1 MSSYLPLILSLQ
13 LARSVVSIELVSY
26 LMSTIT
32 KRDLV
37 VRISNETGLTQ
48 QQVFDVVQKTLDAV
62 TLELAQGNTVVMRN
76 FGTFEVRQTKAKVGR
91 NPKDPGKDVPI
102 PPRAV
107 VKFKPG
113 KEMKE
118 KVARILPSIQQQAQ
132 TPGMEEWQVVSC
144 QPHDHEHWFFR
155 EGFFEITQ

>member
-13 LARSVVSIELVSY
+13 LARSVLSIELVNY

-132 TPGMEEWQVVSC
+132 VDLPE
-144 QPHDHEHWFFR
+144 
-155 EGFFEITQ
+155 

>member
-1 MSSYLPLILSLQ
+1 MLYIEI
-13 LARSVVSIELVSY
+13 VSD

-62 TLELAQGNTVVMRN
+62 TLDLAQGNTVVMRN

-91 NPKDPGKDVPI
+91 NPKVIDISERSFGI
-102 PPRAV
+102 
-107 VKFKPG
+107 
-113 KEMKE
+113 
-118 KVARILPSIQQQAQ
+118 
-132 TPGMEEWQVVSC
+132 
-144 QPHDHEHWFFR
+144 
-155 EGFFEITQ
+155 

>member
-13 LARSVVSIELVSY
+13 LARSVLSIELVSY

-102 PPRAV
+102 LPRAV

-118 KVARILPSIQQQAQ
+118 KVARILPAIQQQAQ
-132 TPGMEEWQVVSC
+132 VDLPE
-144 QPHDHEHWFFR
+144 
-155 EGFFEITQ
+155 

>member
-1 MSSYLPLILSLQ
+1 MSSYLALILSLQ

-62 TLELAQGNTVVMRN
+62 TLDLAQGNTVVMRN

-113 KEMKE
+113 KELKE
-118 KVARILPSIQQQAQ
+118 KVARILPAIQQQV
-132 TPGMEEWQVVSC
+132 QV
-144 QPHDHEHWFFR
+144 DL
-155 EGFFEITQ
+155 G

>member
-1 MSSYLPLILSLQ
+1 M
-13 LARSVVSIELVSY
+13 A
-26 LMSTIT
+26 TIT

-62 TLELAQGNTVVMRN
+62 TSDLAQGHTVVMRN

-91 NPKDPGKDVPI
+91 NPRNPGQDVPI

-113 KEMKE
+113 KDMKE
-118 KVARILPSIQQQAQ
+118 KVAPVLP
-132 TPGMEEWQVVSC
+132 VL
-144 QPHDHEHWFFR
+144 R
-155 EGFFEITQ
+155 ERELS

>member
-1 MSSYLPLILSLQ
+1 M
-13 LARSVVSIELVSY
+13 ARSVLSIEVVSY
-26 LMSTIT
+26 SMSTIT

-118 KVARILPSIQQQAQ
+118 RVARILPVIQQQ
-132 TPGMEEWQVVSC
+132 GQV
-144 QPHDHEHWFFR
+144 DL
-155 EGFFEITQ
+155 TD

>member
-1 MSSYLPLILSLQ
+1 MNEFLSVI
-13 LARSVVSIELVSY
+13 RSVGTGGTGCAVTKTVSE

-62 TLELAQGNTVVMRN
+62 TLDLAQGNTVVMRN

-118 KVARILPSIQQQAQ
+118 KVARILPVIQQQV
-132 TPGMEEWQVVSC
+132 QV
-144 QPHDHEHWFFR
+144 DLD
-155 EGFFEITQ
+155 

>member
-13 LARSVVSIELVSY
+13 LARSVLSIELVSY

-62 TLELAQGNTVVMRN
+62 TLELAEGNTVVMRN

-118 KVARILPSIQQQAQ
+118 KVARILPAIQQQAQ
-132 TPGMEEWQVVSC
+132 VDLPE
-144 QPHDHEHWFFR
+144 
-155 EGFFEITQ
+155 